1 MRTPKIEALYRLI
14 DWLNKN
20 RNSNITKLP
29 LDNSPLSDNAWL
41 SGFIEADGNFYSSFN
56 VKGIAEGL
64 RHYMKISQKSIYND
78 KNSNILTENN
88 TNLNIMET
96 IREFL
101 KVKNVYE
108 IKRTKEKYLELGW
121 PGPII

>member
-29 LDNSPLSDNAWL
+29 LDKSPLSDNAWL
-41 SGFIEADGNFYSSFN
+41 SGFIEGDGNFYSSFNVN

-64 RHYMKISQKSIYND
+64 RHYMRISQ
-78 KNSNILTENN
+78 
-88 TNLNIMET
+88 
-96 IREFL
+96 
-101 KVKNVYE
+101 
-108 IKRTKEKYLELGW
+108 
-121 PGPII
+121 